1 MLLDIGATMRGEN
14 QENTAINQQL
24 LAQIRA
30 AIETAADESGGDA
43 MHTLA
48 ADLEQ
53 IERQLPDLLRISR
66 RTSADNIEPYLN
78 QIMEEICS
86 KCPAQQ
92 CSGFCPVR
100 NEGGCILFRN
110 PRLVINV
117 IDRFFSAQPKEA
129 QALASSRVDL
139 RKESKMFRRILVA
152 VDDSAPAKAAVE
164 MAIELA
170 SKFNSKLG
178 LINVAPAPPPFLT
191 EMATADPP
199 MPSVR
204 FDDAR
209 ALLHKIHQIIP
220 EKIYA
225 EELVEEGLAAEKIV
239 AAAHKW
245 NADLI
250 LIGTHGRH
258 GVSRFIIGSTAEAVV
273 RRAPCPVL
281 IARQKATNATVEDT
295 KQEERKVAAL

>member
-1 MLLDIGATMRGEN
+1 
-14 QENTAINQQL
+14 
-24 LAQIRA
+24 
-30 AIETAADESGGDA
+30 
-43 MHTLA
+43 
-48 ADLEQ
+48 
-53 IERQLPDLLRISR
+53 
-66 RTSADNIEPYLN
+66 
-78 QIMEEICS
+78 
-86 KCPAQQ
+86 
-92 CSGFCPVR
+92 
-100 NEGGCILFRN
+100 
-110 PRLVINV
+110 
-117 IDRFFSAQPKEA
+117 
-129 QALASSRVDL
+129 
-139 RKESKMFRRILVA
+139 
-152 VDDSAPAKAAVE
+152 
-164 MAIELA
+164 
-170 SKFNSKLG
+170 
-178 LINVAPAPPPFLT
+178 
-191 EMATADPP
+191 